1 MSRIRR
7 GMFAIGIFRTAAP
20 RNNVTVDHPVDDS
33 AWDGFSP
40 ILQGP
45 AYDDG
50 DMPVSILGPY
60 ALIERQS
67 TT

>member
-1 MSRIRR
+1 
-7 GMFAIGIFRTAAP
+7 MFAIGIFRIAAP
-20 RNNVTVDHPVDDS
+20 RNSVTVDHPVDDS
-33 AWDGFSP
+33 AWGGFSP
-40 ILQGP
+40 ILRGP
-45 AYDDG
+45 ACDYG